1 MDFFSYLGRENKKD
15 PAGKTPPY
23 MYPYGQYSSMY
34 HLVCVHCRA
43 TYPADEIIY
52 NCPRCG
58 HLLAVA
64 YPLDEI
70 TVQKKIWEKRPLS
83 VWRYHE
89 LLPVHIEPVTLQEGG
104 TPLYHL
110 KRLGDEMHLPHLYAK
125 HEGINPSGS
134 FKDRGMTV
142 GVSMAL
148 QLNRKSVAC
157 ASTGNTSASL
167 AVYAAKAG
175 IPAVVLLPAGKVA
188 VGKVAQALMH
198 GARVISIRGN
208 FDRALEMVHELCI
221 SHGLYLLNSINPYRL
236 EGQKTIG
243 FEAIDQLGSV
253 PDRFVLPVGNAG
265 NISAVHKGLLEL
277 RDLGLIDRLPMMT
290 GIQAEGSS
298 PVVRAIRDG
307 LPEVIPEDH
316 PETVATAIRIGAPVN
331 AEKALVAIRTTG
343 GLAASVTDEEIL
355 QMQRDLA
362 RIEGIGVEPASAA
375 SVAGV
380 RMLAESGMID
390 RDERIV
396 CVVTGHLLK
405 DPDTVIKQC
414 EPPTEIDANL
424 PSLLSALHW

>member
-1 MDFFSYLGRENKKD
+1 
-15 PAGKTPPY
+15 
-23 MYPYGQYSSMY
+23 MY
-34 HLVCVHCRA
+34 HLVCVNCEA
-43 TYPADEIIY
+43 TYPADEILY
-52 NCPRCG
+52 NCTKCG
-58 HLLAVA
+58 HLLAVK
-64 YPLDEI
+64 YPLEELSV
-70 TVQKKIWEKRPLS
+70 TRALWESRPLS
-83 VWRYHE
+83 VWRYRE
-89 LLPVHIEPVTLQEGG
+89 LLPVYVEPVTLQEGG

-110 KRLGDEMHLPHLYAK
+110 QRIGEEMGLKHLYAK
-125 HEGINPSGS
+125 HEGMNPSGS

-148 QLNRKSVAC
+148 QLK
-157 ASTGNTSASL
+157 STGNTSASL

-198 GARVISIRGN
+198 GAKVISIRGN
-208 FDRALEMVHELCI
+208 FDRALEMVHDLCL

-243 FEAIDQLGSV
+243 FEALDQLGEI

-265 NISAVHKGLLEL
+265 NISAVYKGFLEL
-277 RDLGLIDRLPMMT
+277 QELDLMDRLPMMT

-298 PVVRAIRDG
+298 PVVRAIREK
-307 LPEVIPEDH
+307 LPEVIPELH

-331 AEKALVAIRTTG
+331 AEKALTAIRMTG
-343 GLAASVTDEEIL
+343 GLAESVTDVEIL

-362 RIEGIGVEPASAA
+362 RKEGIGVEPASAA

-380 RMLAESGMID
+380 RKLVEQGMIE
-390 RDERIV
+390 RHERIV

-414 EPPTEIDANL
+414 EPPTEINADL
-424 PSLLSALHW
+424 PSLLSALHL